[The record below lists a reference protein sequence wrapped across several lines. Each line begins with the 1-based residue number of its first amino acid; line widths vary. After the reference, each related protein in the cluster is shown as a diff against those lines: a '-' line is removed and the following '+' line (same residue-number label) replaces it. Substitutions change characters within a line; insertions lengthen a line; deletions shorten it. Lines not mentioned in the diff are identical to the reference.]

1 MRTVS
6 VQSGKSFLRHSFA
19 LLFPQRHIHG
29 SLCTMP
35 RGHSGH
41 TRIGTFTCRSN
52 SAAHPKQAKEPPF
65 STATKD
71 KLIQDDLTNAIIEFS
86 TRQRFWFRRQLQVET
101 TTTKNQ

>member
-1 MRTVS
+1 MSWDSDALRTPATAYA
-6 VQSGKSFLRHSFA
+6 QT
-19 LLFPQRHIHG
+19 
-29 SLCTMP
+29 LCTMP